1 MRLMVHSRKVCAN
14 ALGSNQPN
22 RLQIQSYASKYCPF
36 RADRRTAFLPMFAAQ
51 AIALLELRSIRLCR
65 TTPTLPGGVS
75 NADTVFTSL
84 LRSDI

>member
-14 ALGSNQPN
+14 ALGSDQPN

-51 AIALLELRSIRLCR
+51 AIALLELPPSGFAGRL
-65 TTPTLPGGVS
+65 PHYL
-75 NADTVFTSL
+75 AA
-84 LRSDI
+84 